1 MGVGVKGIL
10 ARGRHKY
17 NNLQPLLLYQKIDT
31 ITSIATNNGFVVV
44 SFAKVNK
51 QTIYQL
57 LH

>member
-51 QTIYQL
+51 QTIF
-57 LH
+57 